1 VFCCIWNN
9 QEKVTMTTELR
20 VPPERLFALLDR
32 LVTVRIDIALD
43 LATLDTDALRERLV
57 RTATQVDVAIA
68 ELKDLLAGAGGD
80 PGGDPEFRLGKP
92 DRGTSF
98 Q

>member
-1 VFCCIWNN
+1 MKK
-9 QEKVTMTTELR
+9 KVPMTTDLTL
-20 VPPERLFALLDR
+20 PSERLFALLDR

-43 LATLDTDALRERLV
+43 LATLDTEALRERLL
-57 RTATQVDVAIA
+57 RTAAQVDVTIA
-68 ELKDLLAGAGGD
+68 DLKDLLAAGGGD
-80 PGGDPEFRLGKP
+80 PGADPEFHLGKP